1 MFRVENGDERPH
13 ESVAFFFS
21 KEIFKENRG
30 RLKKEGMERGD
41 GWKKE
46 EERKGN
52 RRFRIVHNEQ
62 QSENMKVGKYEVE
75 LRIETV
81 TFKEGRNYNLEC

>member
-1 MFRVENGDERPH
+1 MENGDERPH
-13 ESVAFFFS
+13 AFFFS
-21 KEIFKENRG
+21 KEIFKGNRG

-62 QSENMKVGKYEVE
+62 QSENMKVGKYE

-81 TFKEGRNYNLEC
+81 TFKEGRNYDLEC

>member
-1 MFRVENGDERPH
+1 
-13 ESVAFFFS
+13 
-21 KEIFKENRG
+21 
-30 RLKKEGMERGD
+30 MERGD

-75 LRIETV
+75 LRIEIV
-81 TFKEGRNYNLEC
+81 TFKEGRNYDLEC

>member
-1 MFRVENGDERPH
+1 M
-13 ESVAFFFS
+13 
-21 KEIFKENRG
+21 
-30 RLKKEGMERGD
+30 
-41 GWKKE
+41 E

-81 TFKEGRNYNLEC
+81 TFRREEKGGITTWNVDLFGERKEERELRG

>member
-1 MFRVENGDERPH
+1 
-13 ESVAFFFS
+13 
-21 KEIFKENRG
+21 
-30 RLKKEGMERGD
+30 MERGD

-81 TFKEGRNYNLEC
+81 TFKEGRNYDLEC

>member
-1 MFRVENGDERPH
+1 
-13 ESVAFFFS
+13 
-21 KEIFKENRG
+21 
-30 RLKKEGMERGD
+30 MERGD

-52 RRFRIVHNEQ
+52 RFRIVHNEQ

-81 TFKEGRNYNLEC
+81 TFKEGRNYDLEC